1 LEKKWFEYLDL
12 AKIGVEERY
21 RLFDYLVS
29 KHGRDFI
36 RSSLGISR
44 YTVYRIMKR
53 QVRITDGNLRKLL
66 SLISEDELKQIIGA
80 RENLIARG
88 LLREDGT
95 IDYSLALELLSLASS
110 DQYLKSLIIRFVV
123 ENFRE
128 DVKKALGIYL
138 SNIVF
143 RWSDDFAEFMRSRK
157 KRKKVRRPDTI
168 AYYKRL
174 FMKYLEGRRLSMELI
189 DYVINHSN
197 KWLRNVFRHY
207 IQYLYFNRK
216 ISPETFGWIME
227 VVPSRS
233 YRQRIRIYRID
244 VDKLYETMEFL
255 RENHELYYLYYLIMY
270 YSGIRL
276 EHVVRFI
283 AEYNP
288 METVE
293 ITSADIVSRRL
304 VCYEDR
310 GFCRYYLGLGET
322 GKPCEWI
329 WFPMDLLELVNKY
342 GRTKRKRSKVSDY
355 ARNYDLLRPK
365 YLRKL
370 HWRIGTRV
378 IQDKDILRFIQSR
391 FGELGIAETRYGD
404 LLTRTDSEY
413 PKLMHV
419 LRKGL
424 EDPEYLKQL
433 LAS

>member
-21 RLFDYLVS
+21 KLFDYLVS

-44 YTVYRIMKR
+44 YTIYRIMKR
-53 QVRITDGNLRKLL
+53 QVRITDDNLRKLL
-66 SLISEDELKQIIGA
+66 SLVSEEEFRQIVGA

-88 LLREDGT
+88 LLREDGA

-174 FMKYLEGRRLSMELI
+174 FMKYLEGKRLSMELI
-189 DYVINHSN
+189 DYVVNHSN

-207 IQYLYFNRK
+207 IQYLYYNRK

-244 VDKLYETMEFL
+244 IGKLYETMEFL

-276 EHVVRFI
+276 EHVVKFI
-283 AEYNP
+283 ASYSPEE
-288 METVE
+288 MIE
-293 ITSADIVSRRL
+293 IPSADMVTKRL
-304 VCYEDR
+304 VCFESK
-310 GFCRYYLGLGET
+310 GFCRYYLGLGEIE
-322 GKPCEWI
+322 KPCEWI
-329 WFPMDLLELVNKY
+329 WFPQELLALLEEY
-342 GRTKRKRSKVSDY
+342 RGIKRDRSKVSDY

-378 IQDKDILRFIQSR
+378 IQDKDVLRFIQSR
-391 FGELGIAETRYGD
+391 FGELGTAEARYGD
-404 LLTRTDSEY
+404 LLTRADNEY
-413 PKLMHV
+413 PNLMEV

-424 EDPEYLKQL
+424 KKPDYLKQL
-433 LAS
+433 LG